1 MGPLPVA
8 RLSLSPTKP
17 MCFAKTKHRL
27 FVLCAAFCGFT
38 GIASASTL
46 PPIWF
51 PTAAATQ
58 ITSWTDVT
66 NGVGLYQ
73 LPTFSFQFNFL
84 GVNYTSATLSSNG
97 LIYLDTPATAPTA
110 PQAQPT
116 ASLFLQQPWPSIA
129 PAWYGIQDIDQTGE
143 SVLVQELS
151 NQVVITFMS
160 VGSYPGPVVPSDA
173 ATFQVSLDSDGSVI
187 FAYQNLNSIGT
198 NNSLV
203 GSSQAIVGVTSGFGA
218 NDPSTTMS
226 GSGSNPVYTPGYRY
240 TTPDGTVYQ
249 NVVDGDNSNFAGL
262 DLIFTPQAGLTW
274 QVTSDFP
281 GDPAPEPATLLEIS
295 VSLVALYAWRSR
307 NKLPSCGRL

>member
-1 MGPLPVA
+1 M
-8 RLSLSPTKP
+8 RFTR
-17 MCFAKTKHRL
+17 TKHRL
-27 FVLCAAFCGFT
+27 FVLCAGFCGFT
-38 GIASASTL
+38 GIALANTL

-84 GVNYTSATLSSNG
+84 GINYTSATLSSNG
-97 LIYLDTPATAPTA
+97 LIYLDTPATAPTPPAA

-160 VGSYPGPVVPSDA
+160 VGSYPGPVAPSDA
-173 ATFQVSLDSDGSVI
+173 ATFQVSLDSDGSII
-187 FAYQNLNSIGT
+187 FAYQNLNSIGI
-198 NNSLV
+198 NNPLL
-203 GSSQAIVGVTSGFGA
+203 GSSQAIVGVTGGFGA
-218 NDPSTTMS
+218 SDSSTTLS
-226 GSGSNPVYTPGYRY
+226 GTGASPVYTPGFLY
-240 TTPDGTVYQ
+240 TSPDGTVYQ
-249 NVVDGDNSNFAGL
+249 NVVYGDNSNFAGL
-262 DLIFTPQAGLTW
+262 DLIFTPETGPTW

-281 GDPAPEPATLLEIS
+281 GDPSPEPATLLEITAS
-295 VSLVALYAWRSR
+295 AVALYAWRSR
-307 NKLPSCGRL
+307 NKLPPCGRL